1 MNDIIFNN
9 ANVITMDPSI
19 PSARL
24 VAVKGERI
32 AAVAGKDALEDL
44 KAKRSR
50 VIDCSGGTMLPGFI
64 DAHCH
69 IAAYAESRVTLNLSP
84 RAGIRSISDIK
95 DRIHEHC
102 VQVPAGGW
110 VRGKGYN
117 EFYIA
122 EKRHPNRW
130 DLDAA
135 APENPVKLTHRS
147 GHAHVLNS
155 LALRYV
161 GIDDETGDPPGGLID
176 RDLENGLPTG
186 ILYGMSRYLTGKIPG
201 FENEEIERG
210 LELADTKLLSYG
222 ITSAQ
227 DASFSNNLKQWKRFE
242 FWKERNIFHPR
253 VTMMLGAEAFA
264 DFDAHSYSS
273 SVADTELRLGGV
285 KIIAGRET
293 GSLHPSQ
300 TELNGMISSILAAG
314 FQSAIH
320 AVEEPVIEAAIKG
333 FEYALRLHS
342 RADSRHRVE
351 HCSVCSPALL
361 QKLASL
367 GGMVVTQPA
376 FLFYEGERY
385 IKTVPADQL
394 KYIYPIDLMLKNNL
408 RVAFGSDLPIVDA
421 NPMVGIGTAVTRRS
435 ESGSRLPGQGIGL
448 YDAIRMHTLDAAAAS
463 FEEHIK
469 GSICPGKMADF
480 VLLDK
485 DPFSVA
491 AEQIKDIRIVMTVIG
506 GRIVWSESQ

>member
-1 MNDIIFNN
+1 MYDIIFNN
-9 ANVITMDPSI
+9 ANVITMDPSV

-32 AAVAGKDALEDL
+32 AAVADEDALEDL
-44 KAKRSR
+44 KTKGSR
-50 VIDCSGGTMLPGFI
+50 VLDCSGATMLPGFI

-69 IAAYAESRVTLNLSP
+69 ISAYAESLVTLNLSP
-84 RAGIRSISDIK
+84 RAGVRSISDIRNK
-95 DRIHEHC
+95 IREHC
-102 VQVPAGGW
+102 VQVPAGAW

-135 APENPVKLTHRS
+135 ALKNPVKLTHRS
-147 GHAHVLNS
+147 GHAHVLNT
-155 LALRYV
+155 LALEYV
-161 GIDDETGDPPGGLID
+161 GIKDEAGDPPGGLIE
-176 RDLENGLPTG
+176 RDPENGLPTG
-186 ILYGMSRYLTGKIPG
+186 ILYGMSRYLAGKIPG
-201 FENEEIERG
+201 FENEETEHG

-222 ITSAQ
+222 ITSVQ

-242 FWKERNIFHPR
+242 SWKERNIFHPR
-253 VTMMLGAEAFA
+253 VTMLLGAEAFA
-264 DFDAHSYSS
+264 DFDSQSYAS
-273 SVADTELRLGGV
+273 SVAETELRLGGV

-300 TELNGMISSILAAG
+300 TELNGMIASILAAG
-314 FQSAIH
+314 FQAAIH

-333 FEYALRLHS
+333 FEYGLRLHS
-342 RADSRHRVE
+342 RADSRNRLE
-351 HCSVCSPALL
+351 HCSVCSPCLL

-385 IKTVPADQL
+385 LETVPADQL
-394 KYIYPIDLMLKNNL
+394 KYLYPVDLMLKNNL

-435 ESGSRLPGQGIGL
+435 ENGRRLPGQGIGL

-463 FEEHIK
+463 FEEHVR
-469 GSICPGKMADF
+469 GSIRPGKLADF
-480 VLLDK
+480 VLLNE

-491 AEQIKDIRIVMTVIG
+491 NDRIKHIRVVMTVIG
-506 GRIVWSESQ
+506 GRIVWSELE